1 MLRVDNF
8 RLAHMRLAEPADL
21 PHVRSCLAEAFEP
34 YRADYTPA
42 MFENTVPTLDGLENR
57 AADMTIWVA
66 CAPDGEVVG
75 TIAAA
80 VIGCNVGHLRG
91 MALKPGYHGA
101 GAAAALLQAAE
112 SELRSLGCTT
122 VTLDTTAPLHRAM
135 KFYEK
140 HGYRQSG
147 TRYPK
152 LGMEL
157 IEHRK
162 AL

>member
-1 MLRVDNF
+1 MV
-8 RLAHMRLAEPADL
+8 HIRLAEPADL
-21 PHVRSCLAEAFEP
+21 PHVRSCLVEAFEP

-42 MFENTVPTLDGLENR
+42 MFENTVPTIEGLQHR

-66 CAPDGEVVG
+66 CTPDGEVVG

-91 MALKPGYHGA
+91 MAVKPGHHGA
-101 GAAAALLQAAE
+101 GVAAALLQAAE
-112 SELRSLGCTT
+112 TKLRTLGCTT

-147 TRYPK
+147 IRHPK

-162 AL
+162 TL

>member
-1 MLRVDNF
+1 
-8 RLAHMRLAEPADL
+8 
-21 PHVRSCLAEAFEP
+21 
-34 YRADYTPA
+34 
-42 MFENTVPTLDGLENR
+42 
-57 AADMTIWVA
+57 
-66 CAPDGEVVG
+66 VVG

-91 MALKPGYHGA
+91 MAVQPGHHGA
-101 GAAAALLQAAE
+101 GVAALLLETAE
-112 SELRSLGCTT
+112 AELRRLGCTT
-122 VTLDTTAPLHRAM
+122 ATLDTTAPLHRAM

-147 TRYPK
+147 TRHQK

-162 AL
+162 TL

>member
-1 MLRVDNF
+1 
-8 RLAHMRLAEPADL
+8 
-21 PHVRSCLAEAFEP
+21 
-34 YRADYTPA
+34 
-42 MFENTVPTLDGLENR
+42 
-57 AADMTIWVA
+57 
-66 CAPDGEVVG
+66 
-75 TIAAA
+75 
-80 VIGCNVGHLRG
+80 

>member
-1 MLRVDNF
+1 MPAPPIQIRK
-8 RLAHMRLAEPADL
+8 AEAADL
-21 PHVRSCLAEAFEP
+21 PHVRSCLAIAFEP

-42 MFENTVPTLDGLENR
+42 MFDNTVPTLEGLHDR
-57 AADMTIWVA
+57 AADMNIWVA
-66 CAPDGEVVG
+66 CASDGEVVG
-75 TIAAA
+75 TVAAA
-80 VIGCNVGHLRG
+80 VIGCHVGHLRG
-91 MALKPGYHGA
+91 MAVKPGHHGA
-101 GAAAALLQAAE
+101 GVAAALLHAAE

-147 TRYPK
+147 TRCLK
-152 LGMEL
+152 LGMDL

-162 AL
+162 VL

>member
-1 MLRVDNF
+1 MPAPPIRI
-8 RLAHMRLAEPADL
+8 RKAEASDL
-21 PHVRSCLAEAFEP
+21 PHVRDCLAIAFEL

-42 MFENTVPTLDGLENR
+42 MFENTVPTLEGLHNR
-57 AADMTIWVA
+57 AADMIIWVA
-66 CAPDGEVVG
+66 CFPDGEVVG

-91 MALKPGYHGA
+91 MAVRPGHHGA
-101 GAAAALLQAAE
+101 GVAAELLQAAE

-122 VTLDTTAPLHRAM
+122 VTLDTTPPLHRAM

-147 TRYPK
+147 TRHAK

-162 AL
+162 DL